1 MYRFSVHG
9 DPGQRVAVIVI
20 ALILSFAALK
30 TGADIFAPMTLAI
43 VTGVMLAPITD
54 FFERIGLS
62 TGLAAST
69 VLILGVSAIATL
81 AILAE
86 PVIWQIAEEL
96 PRIQYELRSIIAEFS
111 TLVHGLQEV
120 NREVGEALGA
130 APSPSSETSE
140 GSGMPDL
147 TNALF
152 MAPLVLAQALV
163 FCGTLFFFLLTR
175 KGMYA
180 WLSLWIGT
188 ANDTEEIQRR
198 FTNAE
203 RLVARYFLAI
213 STINAGLG
221 AALGGAL
228 LLIDLPGPFVW
239 AFVAALLNFLLYVG
253 PMTVAAGLLVA
264 GIVAYDDLMVLVPP
278 AIFLSLNM
286 LEAQFVTPAFVGRH
300 ISVNPLLIFVSLVFW
315 LWLWG
320 PIGGIIAIP
329 VLVIALALLDIF
341 AVEPPVTAPP
351 VTEPAA

>member
-1 MYRFSVHG
+1 MHRLFVND
-9 DPGQRVAVIVI
+9 DPTLRMAVIVI

-30 TGADIFAPMTLAI
+30 IGGDIFAPMTLAI
-43 VTGVMLAPITD
+43 VTGVMLAPVTD
-54 FFERIGLS
+54 VFERIGFS

-69 VLILGVSAIATL
+69 VLILGVSAIGIL

-111 TLVHGLQEV
+111 NLIRGLQEI
-120 NREVGEALGA
+120 NREVEAALGA
-130 APSPSSETSE
+130 APTPAKDAGEGGSLPSITS
-140 GSGMPDL
+140 
-147 TNALF
+147 ALF

-188 ANDTEEIQRR
+188 PDDTADILRR

-213 STINAGLG
+213 SSINAGLG

-228 LLIDLPGPFVW
+228 LLINLPGPFVW
-239 AFVAALLNFLLYVG
+239 AMVAALLNFVLYVG
-253 PMTVAAGLLVA
+253 PMTVTAGLLVA
-264 GIVAYDDLMVLVPP
+264 GIVAFDDLMVLAPP
-278 AIFLSLNM
+278 AIFLALNM
-286 LEAQFVTPAFVGRH
+286 LEAQFATPALVGRH

-341 AVEPPVTAPP
+341 AVDGEPDKSGP
-351 VTEPAA
+351 

>member
-1 MYRFSVHG
+1 MHRLFVNG
-9 DPGQRVAVIVI
+9 DPTLRVAIVVI

-30 TGADIFAPMTLAI
+30 IGSDIFAPMTLAI
-43 VTGVMLAPITD
+43 VTGVMLAPVTD
-54 FFERIGLS
+54 LLERVGFS
-62 TGLAAST
+62 SGLASST
-69 VLILGVSAIATL
+69 VLILGVSAIVIL

-96 PRIQYELRSIIAEFS
+96 PRIQYELRSIIAEIS
-111 TLVHGLQEV
+111 NLIRGLQEV
-120 NREVGEALGA
+120 NREVEEALGA
-130 APSPSSETSE
+130 GPAPSDDSSEGGAMPNITS
-140 GSGMPDL
+140 
-147 TNALF
+147 ALF
-152 MAPLVLAQALV
+152 LAPVVLAQALV

-175 KGMYA
+175 KNMYA

-188 ANDTEEIQRR
+188 SDDTEDIQRR

-213 STINAGLG
+213 SCINAGLG

-228 LLIDLPGPFVW
+228 FLINMPGPFVW
-239 AFVAALLNFLLYVG
+239 AFVAALLNFVLYVG
-253 PMTVAAGLLVA
+253 PMTVVAGLLVA
-264 GIVAYDDLMVLVPP
+264 GVVAYDDVMVLAPP
-278 AIFLSLNM
+278 AIFLALNM
-286 LEAQFVTPAFVGRH
+286 LEAQFVTPTFVGRH

-341 AVEPPVTAPP
+341 AIDTSVDGPAP
-351 VTEPAA
+351 